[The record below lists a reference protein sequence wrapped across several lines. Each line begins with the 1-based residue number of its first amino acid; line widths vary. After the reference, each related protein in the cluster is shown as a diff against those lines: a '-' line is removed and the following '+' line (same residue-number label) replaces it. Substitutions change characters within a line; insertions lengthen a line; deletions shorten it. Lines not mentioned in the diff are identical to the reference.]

1 MTLDIYNVL
10 IGIISAA
17 VFQFVI
23 FAVHIRDYKKEKF
36 LSIWLLD
43 TEERNLLCYFQTQAK
58 KKPIS
63 WQLL

>member
-17 VFQFVI
+17 IFQFVI

-36 LSIWLLD
+36 LLIWLLG
-43 TEERNLLCYFQTQAK
+43 TGVCYRRFFFEFFGEK
-58 KKPIS
+58 
-63 WQLL
+63 